1 MGRNMAANCVNP
13 LSTVHGSLNCR
24 ILCVGNNTNWWDKDQ
39 STSHLINNLD
49 KGLFMAHTTIKFLSA
64 GTAALA
70 IALAINIATSS
81 SAVAQQPEAQKW
93 FKICAKQ
100 ADNDVC
106 NVQYRVVAS
115 TGQIITSVNLFTV
128 KGKVNRKIF
137 QVSVPTNRLI
147 PAGVAVK
154 IDKNKPN
161 RLPYANCFRDRCTA
175 EVKMDD
181 NLVKALKS
189 GGEMIVISTNF
200 QNKPNPIKIS
210 LSGFTA
216 AFDGPPLKQSELK
229 KDNEAL
235 QKALQEKAEKARKA
249 LEDAQKKAT
258 E

>member
-1 MGRNMAANCVNP
+1 
-13 LSTVHGSLNCR
+13 
-24 ILCVGNNTNWWDKDQ
+24 
-39 STSHLINNLD
+39 
-49 KGLFMAHTTIKFLSA
+49 MAHTKIKFLS
-64 GTAALA
+64 GRTLTLVSALVST
-70 IALAINIATSS
+70 IAINTVTTSE
-81 SAVAQQPEAQKW
+81 AVAQQPEAQKW

-154 IDKNKPN
+154 IDNNKPN

-181 NLVKALKS
+181 NLVKAFKA
-189 GGEMIVISTNF
+189 GGEMLITSTNF

-210 LSGFTA
+210 LNGFTA
-216 AFDGPPLKQSELK
+216 AFDGPPLKKSELE
-229 KDNEAL
+229 KDNKEL
-235 QKALQEKAEKARKA
+235 QKRLQEKAEKARKA